1 VGEERVPTIWDLSRE
16 LYRIDLMRSLEETLA
31 FAGYERVAG
40 VDEAGRGCLAG
51 PVVAA
56 AVIPDPTHPLPGVDD
71 SKKVAPETRER
82 LAEAIRETA
91 LASAVVEVSADV
103 IDRSDILRATRQA
116 TAEAIARLRPVP
128 DLVVTDAVALPGCGA
143 PCLPVVKGDAW
154 SYAVACASIL
164 AKVTRDRRMLELDR
178 SFPQYGFARH
188 KGYGAP
194 EHRDALLRFGP
205 SPVHRLTFASVV
217 PRCSEG
223 ASW

>member
-1 VGEERVPTIWDLSRE
+1 MPTIWDLSRE
-16 LYRIDLMRSLEETLA
+16 LYRIDLMRSLEESLA
-31 FAGYERVAG
+31 RAGYERVAG

-56 AVIPDPTHPLPGVDD
+56 AVIPDPSRPLPGVDD
-71 SKKVAPETRER
+71 SKKVAPEARER
-82 LAEAIRETA
+82 LAEAIRATA
-91 LASAVVEVSADV
+91 LASAVVEVAADV

-116 TAEAIARLRPVP
+116 MAQAVSRLRPTP
-128 DLVVTDAVALPGCGA
+128 DAVVTDAVVLAGGSA

-164 AKVTRDRRMLELDR
+164 AKVARDRRMLELDR
-178 SFPQYGFARH
+178 SFPHYGFARH

-194 EHRDALLRFGP
+194 EHREALERFGP

-217 PRCSEG
+217 PRSSAG
-223 ASW
+223 AIG